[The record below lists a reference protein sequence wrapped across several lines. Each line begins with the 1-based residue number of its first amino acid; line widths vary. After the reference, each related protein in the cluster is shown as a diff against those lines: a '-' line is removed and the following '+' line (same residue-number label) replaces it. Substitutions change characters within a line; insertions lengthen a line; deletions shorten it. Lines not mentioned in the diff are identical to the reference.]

1 MQRQARA
8 RPCVICFWK
17 IYDWEKAE
25 ADASP
30 RGGLTLLD
38 AEMTV
43 PASCAQLKEP
53 ALRAAGRKPGGGI
66 TVCVPFLTNMEEL
79 VRGDQLWVQKE
90 NAA

>member
-1 MQRQARA
+1 M
-8 RPCVICFWK
+8 CDLFWK

-43 PASCAQLKEP
+43 PASCAQLKDT
-53 ALRAAGRKPGGGI
+53 ALRAGKKAGGAI
-66 TVCVPFLTNMEEL
+66 TVWVPFLTNL
-79 VRGDQLWVQKE
+79 GDLIRGDQLWVQKA
-90 NAA
+90 NAV